1 MGWLFKKDWTKSDLI
16 KHLTKPEE
24 NEERRWE
31 TLRHCVRGNV
41 LWSVIEITNKQ
52 DGSRLRFIG
61 CHLLAS
67 HSDGYGW
74 YGWGYKDMCES
85 MHPMYY
91 SCPLQY
97 LEMVPEVA
105 NESWRELV
113 RFYHQRRNVTV
124 GQKVALIGS
133 SIPWVTIVSKR
144 PLIGEHNGVR
154 YRVPSRFL
162 GDSLAA

>member
-1 MGWLFKKDWTKSDLI
+1 MGWLFKSGYTKSDLI
-16 KHLTKPEE
+16 KHLIKPEE
-24 NEERRWE
+24 NEQRRRE

-41 LWSVIEITNKQ
+41 LWSVIEITRKQ
-52 DGSRLRFIG
+52 EGSRLRFIA

-74 YGWGYKDMCES
+74 GYKDMDES
-85 MHPMYY
+85 VHPLYY

-113 RFYHQRRNVTV
+113 RFHHQRRNVRV

-162 GDSLAA
+162 GDSIAA